1 MSRASATISS
11 GRAFGPETK
20 SSVRLGTFL
29 RRLREGYGYTLR
41 KVEERAIAYGE
52 VIDNSQLSRFEKGKA
67 LPSFEKLRA
76 LASVFNVPVQH
87 FSDILDLEE
96 YEALKPASGGYDE
109 LLAQGASA
117 FAAGEHGRA
126 FVTFER
132 ALEVAREEAGHPSA
146 AARVVEARWRM
157 AVASKALGKL
167 FLTEHELREVLKDGA
182 LPTGTRVRVLLQLL
196 LVYREQGDFYLA
208 RLLARECL
216 DLARDVHDVGSQASV
231 HNALGNIEHDA
242 GAMDAAHAHY
252 TAAGTLLEA
261 LEPAQRQEEMRLTVL
276 TNRGGCLV
284 ALGRA
289 EEGIG
294 CIREAQTGAAARG
307 FRRIGALALTR
318 LGEAHLARGDR
329 EEARRCFQESD
340 GLASREDESY
350 PDVLFLN
357 AFRRWEMAREE
368 GHGTR
373 EKIAFGRLRHLRA
386 RLERR
391 FPEVDAF
398 DRHVERNRRSHALPA

>member
-1 MSRASATISS
+1 
-11 GRAFGPETK
+11 
-20 SSVRLGTFL
+20 
-29 RRLREGYGYTLR
+29 
-41 KVEERAIAYGE
+41 
-52 VIDNSQLSRFEKGKA
+52 
-67 LPSFEKLRA
+67 
-76 LASVFNVPVQH
+76 
-87 FSDILDLEE
+87 
-96 YEALKPASGGYDE
+96 
-109 LLAQGASA
+109 
-117 FAAGEHGRA
+117 
-126 FVTFER
+126 
-132 ALEVAREEAGHPSA
+132 
-146 AARVVEARWRM
+146 
-157 AVASKALGKL
+157 
-167 FLTEHELREVLKDGA
+167 
-182 LPTGTRVRVLLQLL
+182 
-196 LVYREQGDFYLA
+196 
-208 RLLARECL
+208 
-216 DLARDVHDVGSQASV
+216 VHDVGSQASV

-242 GAMDAAHAHY
+242 GDMDAAHAHY
-252 TAAGTLLEA
+252 TAAGALLDA

-289 EEGIG
+289 DEGIG
-294 CIREAQTGAAARG
+294 CIREAQSGAAVRG

>member
-1 MSRASATISS
+1 MSQASTSTL
-11 GRAFGPETK
+11 GRAFGPEART
-20 SSVRLGTFL
+20 SVRLGTFL

-76 LASVFNVPVQH
+76 LAAVFNVPVQH
-87 FSDILDLEE
+87 FSDVLDLEE
-96 YEALKPASGGYDE
+96 YEGLKPLAGGYDE
-109 LLAQGASA
+109 LLALGASA

-132 ALEVAREEAGHPSA
+132 ALEVAQQDGHPGA
-146 AARVVEARWRM
+146 AERIVEARWRM

-167 FLTEHELREVLKDGA
+167 FLTEHELREVLKDAGVPA
-182 LPTGTRVRVLLQLL
+182 PTRVRVLLQLL

-216 DLARDVHDVGSQASV
+216 DLALVLQDLGSQASV

-242 GAMDAAHAHY
+242 GAMQSALAHY
-252 TAAGTLLEA
+252 TQAASLLES
-261 LEPAQRQEEMRLTVL
+261 LPAAARQDDMRLTVL

-284 ALGRA
+284 ALGQFEA
-289 EEGIG
+289 GVA
-294 CIREAQTGAAARG
+294 CICEAQAGAAARG

-318 LGEAHLARGDR
+318 LGEAYLARGDR

-340 GLASREDESY
+340 NLASREDESY

-357 AFRRWEMAREE
+357 AFRRWQMAREE

-398 DRHVERNRRSHALPA
+398 DRHVERNRRPHALPA

>member
-1 MSRASATISS
+1 
-11 GRAFGPETK
+11 
-20 SSVRLGTFL
+20 LGTFL

-87 FSDILDLEE
+87 FSDVLDLEE
-96 YEALKPASGGYDE
+96 FEALKPSGGSYDE
-109 LLAQGASA
+109 LLAAGASA

-132 ALEVAREEAGHPSA
+132 ALEVAQEDGAHPSA
-146 AARVVEARWRM
+146 ASRVVEARWRM

-167 FLTEHELREVLKDGA
+167 YLTEHELREVLKDA
-182 LPTGTRVRVLLQLL
+182 SVASPIRVRVLLQLL
-196 LVYREQGDFYLA
+196 LVYREQGDSYLA

-216 DLARDVHDVGSQASV
+216 DLALVLRDLGSQAAV
-231 HNALGNIEHDA
+231 HNALGNIAHDT
-242 GAMDAAHAHY
+242 GDMGDALAHY
-252 TAAGTLLEA
+252 TEAGRLLEA
-261 LEPAQRQEEMRLTVL
+261 LDPAARQQEMLLTVL

-284 ALGRA
+284 ALGQFDDGLA
-289 EEGIG
+289 
-294 CIREAQTGAAARG
+294 CIREAQAGAASRG
-307 FRRIGALALTR
+307 YRRIAALALTR
-318 LGEAHLARGDR
+318 LGEAYLARGDR
-329 EEARRCFQESD
+329 EEGRRCFQESD

-357 AFRRWEMAREE
+357 AFRRWEMARDE

-398 DRHVERNRRSHALPA
+398 DRHVERNRRSHAQPA